1 MKVVPWLMIMSTRLV
16 GGCTGTLPIFFFFFF
31 DSQVSLTSFTHTQQ
45 QHDSH
50 DEHPAFSRIKT
61 SGVIHFLN
69 AQNIPVSS
77 AEIRSVW

>member
-1 MKVVPWLMIMSTRLV
+1 MKGVPWLMIMSIRLV
-16 GGCTGTLPIFFFFFF
+16 GSCTGTLPIFFVLF

-61 SGVIHFLN
+61 SGVIYFLK
-69 AQNIPVSS
+69 AQNIPPVSS
-77 AEIRSVW
+77 AEIRGVW

>member
-16 GGCTGTLPIFFFFFF
+16 GGCTGTLPIFFF